1 MILILIFIIIF
12 VIQEDIDYMIHH
24 KCMALITLS
33 ALLLGT
39 PVHLTAQP
47 EPQKETVPFDTI
59 ELDDYSVI
67 GSSEGT
73 YALPGSGQY
82 LGAVELERLQV
93 DDINRA
99 LRGIPGVYLREEDGY
114 GLFPNISLRGVDTSR
129 SAKLTLS
136 EDGVLSAPAPYSAP
150 AAYYAPTMGRMAAV
164 EILKG
169 SSQIQHGPHT
179 TGGVINYQSTRI
191 PDTNRGYLKMV
202 YGSNQDRLLHAWVGR
217 NITAKSGQTGILLE
231 IFDRRTDGF
240 KTIDGA
246 SDFSGMNQTG
256 FHRTDYT
263 AKLSWQ
269 PTWEKPHLFEIK
281 VGYTDLDAN
290 ETYLGLSTEDFRKNP
305 VRRYAASRYDNIKSN
320 HTRTYL
326 RHQVAL
332 SPSLKLT
339 STAYYNKFH
348 RNWFKLHDLRNP
360 TRQISS
366 ALFNQDPAYA
376 ILTGQ
381 AAGSL
386 RVRANNRDYYLAGWQ
401 TDGETTFTTGNT
413 EHLLNFGVRIHKDRV
428 RRRQWH
434 VLFEQDDGGSV
445 IDSTRSP
452 DGSDGNRR
460 QQTNAYAFYI
470 KDEIR
475 KGPWSFIPG
484 LRYEHLDLEYTDFST
499 DGRNLPLITEKG
511 GMDVLALGLGVT
523 YALSYRHMLFSG
535 YHRGF
540 ATPGPRAHLR
550 EGISEETANSFE
562 AGFRLL
568 GENEFYLEVVLFHSR
583 FNDLIV
589 VDNLG
594 GTGSGKTENAGE
606 VVSQG
611 AEISLRADLSD
622 RLTLPFKMPWTVAL
636 TFTDSTLAGDG
647 ATTDANSLFA
657 GGKNGNRT
665 PYIPKFQANLTAG
678 LEFDR
683 LRCFLNLTYTGATFT
698 SASNSNTEIN
708 PLTGLA
714 DARFGLTDSY
724 TVADI
729 RVFYK
734 VAENVEIFGKIDNLF
749 DRKYIASRHPY
760 GPRPGA
766 PRLAGIG
773 LIMRF

>member
-1 MILILIFIIIF
+1 MIQRKS
-12 VIQEDIDYMIHH
+12 V
-24 KCMALITLS
+24 ALMTMS
-33 ALLLGT
+33 ALLLGI
-39 PVHLTAQP
+39 PGRLTAQP
-47 EPQKETVPFDTI
+47 SPQQENVLFGTI
-59 ELDDYSVI
+59 ELEDYSVI
-67 GSSEGT
+67 GSSEGS

-82 LGAVELERLQV
+82 LGAVELERFQV

-150 AAYYAPTMGRMAAV
+150 AAYYAPTMGRMDAV
-164 EILKG
+164 EVLKG

-191 PDTNRGYLKMV
+191 PDTNQGYLKVV
-202 YGSNQDRLLHAWVGR
+202 YGSNHDRLLHAWTGR

-231 IFDRRTDGF
+231 IFDRQTNGF

-246 SDFSGMNQTG
+246 PGFAGMERTG

-263 AKLSWQ
+263 AKFSWQ
-269 PTWEKPHLFEIK
+269 PAWEKSHLFEIK
-281 VGYTDLDAN
+281 LGYTDLDAN

-305 VRRYAASRYDNIKSN
+305 VRRYAAGRYDNIKSN
-320 HTRTYL
+320 HTRSYF

-332 SPSLKLT
+332 SPGLKLT

-360 TRQISS
+360 SRQISS

-376 ILTGQ
+376 IITGQ

-401 TDGETTFTTGNT
+401 TDGEATFATGKT
-413 EHLLNFGVRIHKDRV
+413 EHLVNFGFRIHKDRV
-428 RRRQWH
+428 RRNQWH
-434 VLFEQDDGGSV
+434 ALFEQDADGAI

-460 QQTNAYAFYI
+460 QQTDAYAFYL
-470 KDEIR
+470 KDEI
-475 KGPWSFIPG
+475 KSGPWSFIPG
-484 LRYEHLDLEYTDFST
+484 LRYEYLDLEYTDFTT
-499 DGRNLPLITEKG
+499 DGSNLPLITEKG
-511 GMDVLALGLGVT
+511 SMDVWALGLGVT
-523 YALSYRHMLFSG
+523 YALSYRRMLFYG

-550 EGISEETANSFE
+550 EGISEETSDSFE

-568 GENEFYLEVVLFHSR
+568 GEHDSYLEVVLFHSR

-594 GTGSGKTENAGE
+594 GTGSGKTENAGK

-611 AEISLRADLSD
+611 AEISLRADLGEW
-622 RLTLPFKMPWTVAL
+622 LTLPFKMPWTAAL
-636 TFTDSTLAGDG
+636 TFTDSSLAGDG

-678 LEFDR
+678 FEFDR

-698 SASNSNTEIN
+698 SASNSNAEIN

-714 DARFGLTDSY
+714 DARFGRTDSHA
-724 TVADI
+724 VADI
-729 RVFYK
+729 RIFYK

-749 DRKYIASRHPY
+749 DRRYIASRHPH

-773 LIMRF
+773 LIMKF

>member
-1 MILILIFIIIF
+1 MIQCKSIVL
-12 VIQEDIDYMIHH
+12 M
-24 KCMALITLS
+24 TLS
-33 ALLLGT
+33 VLLFGIRG
-39 PVHLTAQP
+39 HLTAQP
-47 EPQKETVPFDTI
+47 EPHKETVLFGTI
-59 ELDDYSVI
+59 ELKDYAVI
-67 GSSEGT
+67 GSSEGS

-82 LGAVELERLQV
+82 LGTLELERLQG
-93 DDINRA
+93 DDINRV
-99 LRGIPGVYLREEDGY
+99 LRGVPGVYVREEDGY

-129 SAKLTLS
+129 SSKLTLS
-136 EDGVLSAPAPYSAP
+136 EDGILSAPAPYSAP
-150 AAYYAPTMGRMAAV
+150 AAYYTPTMGRMDAV
-164 EILKG
+164 EVLKG

-179 TGGVINYQSTRI
+179 TGGVINFRSTPI
-191 PDTNRGYLKMV
+191 PDTNRGYLKIA

-217 NITAKSGQTGILLE
+217 NTRSKSGQTGILLE
-231 IFDRRTDGF
+231 IFDRQTDGF
-240 KTIDGA
+240 KTIDGSTGFPG
-246 SDFSGMNQTG
+246 SDVTG

-263 AKLSWQ
+263 AKLSWR
-269 PTWEKPHLFEIK
+269 PSWEKSHLFEIK

-320 HTRTYL
+320 HTRTYF

-332 SPSLKLT
+332 SPGLKLT
-339 STAYYNKFH
+339 STVYYNKFH

-381 AAGSL
+381 ASGSL

-401 TDGETTFTTGNT
+401 TDGEAAFSTGKT
-413 EHLLNFGVRIHKDRV
+413 EHLVNFGVRIHKDRV
-428 RRRQWH
+428 RRHQWH
-434 VLFEQDDGGSV
+434 VLFEQDADGAV
-445 IDSTRSP
+445 IDSIRSP
-452 DGSDGNRR
+452 DGSDGNRQ
-460 QQTNAYAFYI
+460 QQTNAYAFYL
-470 KDEIR
+470 KDEIK

-484 LRYEHLDLEYTDFST
+484 LRYEYLDLKYTDYST

-511 GMDVLALGLGVT
+511 NMDVWALGLGVT
-523 YALSYRHMLFSG
+523 YALSYRRMLFSG

-550 EGISEETANSFE
+550 EGISEETAYSFE

-568 GENEFYLEVVLFHSR
+568 GENDFYLEVVLFHSR

-594 GTGSGKTENAGE
+594 GTGSGKTENAGK
-606 VVSQG
+606 VISQG
-611 AEISLRADLSD
+611 AEISLRADFGEW
-622 RLTLPFKMPWTVAL
+622 LTLPFKMPWTAAL
-636 TFTDSTLAGDG
+636 TFTDSSIAGNG
-647 ATTDANSLFA
+647 VTTDANSLFA
-657 GGKNGNRT
+657 GGKDGNRT
-665 PYIPKFQANLTAG
+665 PYIPEFQANVTAG
-678 LEFDR
+678 LEFNR

-714 DARFGLTDSY
+714 DARFGRTDSHA
-724 TVADI
+724 VADI
-729 RVFYK
+729 RVFYN
-734 VAENVEIFGKIDNLF
+734 VMENVEIFGKINNLF
-749 DRKYIASRHPY
+749 DRIYIASRHPY

-766 PRLAGIG
+766 PRLTSIG
-773 LIMRF
+773 LIMKF

>member
-1 MILILIFIIIF
+1 MIQCKSIVL
-12 VIQEDIDYMIHH
+12 M
-24 KCMALITLS
+24 TLS
-33 ALLLGT
+33 VLLFGIRG
-39 PVHLTAQP
+39 HLTAQP
-47 EPQKETVPFDTI
+47 EPHKETVLFGTI
-59 ELDDYSVI
+59 ELKDYAVI
-67 GSSEGT
+67 GSSEGS

-82 LGAVELERLQV
+82 LGTLELERLQG
-93 DDINRA
+93 DDINRV
-99 LRGIPGVYLREEDGY
+99 LRGVPGVYVREEDGY

-129 SAKLTLS
+129 SSKLTLS
-136 EDGVLSAPAPYSAP
+136 EDGILSAPAPYSAP
-150 AAYYAPTMGRMAAV
+150 AAYYTPTMGRMDAV
-164 EILKG
+164 EVLKG

-179 TGGVINYQSTRI
+179 TGGVINFRSTPI
-191 PDTNRGYLKMV
+191 PDTNRGYLKIA

-217 NITAKSGQTGILLE
+217 NTRSKSGQTGILLE
-231 IFDRRTDGF
+231 IFDRQTDGF
-240 KTIDGA
+240 KTIDGSTGFPG
-246 SDFSGMNQTG
+246 SDVTG

-263 AKLSWQ
+263 AKLSWR
-269 PTWEKPHLFEIK
+269 PSWEKSHLFEIK

-290 ETYLGLSTEDFRKNP
+290 ETYLGLSTEDFRKNS
-305 VRRYAASRYDNIKSN
+305 VRRYTTSRYDNIKSN
-320 HTRTYL
+320 HTRTYF

-332 SPSLKLT
+332 SPGLKLT
-339 STAYYNKFH
+339 STAYYNKFQ